1 MKHTPVLLKQVI
13 DALEIEKGK
22 KYLDATFGQGGYS
35 VEIVRR
41 GGEVLAIDLDQE
53 QINRFQ
59 KENKLSEQEK
69 SRLKLVWGNFKDV
82 ETIAKSN
89 HFFPVDGVVFDL
101 GLSMGQISD
110 SGRGFSYQKPEEI
123 LDMRLDLKNQ
133 VKAMDILNKETKDKL
148 YLILAKYSEEIFS
161 KKIVENIV
169 FFRKKKKIETVS
181 DLLTVIDKSLGRKDK
196 KTYARVFQAL
206 RIAVND
212 EIENLKEGLV
222 GALKIL
228 KPNGKIAIVS
238 FHSIED
244 RVIKNFIRKNQLK
257 VFGKKPI
264 FGIESFERSAKLRVI
279 TYEKN

>member
-69 SRLKLVWGNFKDV
+69 SRLKLVWGNFKDI

-101 GLSMGQISD
+101 GLSMRQISD

-133 VKAMDILNKETKDKL
+133 VKAMDILNKESKDKL

-161 KKIVENIV
+161 KKIAENIV

-196 KTYARVFQAL
+196 KTYARVFQSL

>member
-133 VKAMDILNKETKDKL
+133 VKAMDILNKESKDKL

>member
-69 SRLKLVWGNFKDV
+69 SRLKLVWGNFKDI

-133 VKAMDILNKETKDKL
+133 VKAMDILNKESKDKL

-264 FGIESFERSAKLRVI
+264 FGTESFERSAKLRVI